1 MKRRDNLYEGKKPLY
16 VIGILVILLAIIGTV
31 IFFIDKDDSNSAL
44 TGSTVIDTIKDE
56 NQEQQTNQ
64 AEQWKGSQR
73 KEFNSG
79 GKTITDFSLDDEINV
94 GDYFVKVIGVR
105 TMDKIGT
112 YITSEQFK
120 GKDANY
126 LFYAVQIQITNK
138 GQKEGYA
145 PKDMFRLSDGQYEYL
160 LDKEGTENFGQD
172 SIFYPVLRN
181 DVKRNIKIAFD
192 VENGSYVLLVY
203 GDAEKIYR
211 MTIS

>member
-1 MKRRDNLYEGKKPLY
+1 MKRGDNLYEGKKPLY

-31 IFFIDKDDSNSAL
+31 IFFIDDDQNSAL

-120 GKDANY
+120 GKNANY

-203 GDAEKIYR
+203 GDAYKIYR

>member
-16 VIGILVILLAIIGTV
+16 VIGTLVILLAIIGTV
-31 IFFIDKDDSNSAL
+31 IFFIDDDQNSAL

-120 GKDANY
+120 GKNANY
-126 LFYAVQIQITNK
+126 LFYAVQVQITNK

-203 GDAEKIYR
+203 GDAYKIYR

>member
-145 PKDMFRLSDGQYEYL
+145 PENMFRLSDGQYEYL

-181 DVKRNIKIAFD
+181 NVKRNIKIAFD

>member
-120 GKDANY
+120 GKNANY